1 MEPRSPRTDLAE
13 IAKAGLAAV
22 DPEQL
27 VRHRLGVANGRLLV
41 DERPLEPGCDIGCA
55 SRVVVVGG
63 GKAAAAMAAGVAGV
77 LAAGGVESRRVS

>member
-1 MEPRSPRTDLAE
+1 MEPRSPRADLAA

-27 VRHRLGVANGRLLV
+27 VRRRLGVVDGRLMV
-41 DERPLEPGCDIGCA
+41 DERPFEPGCDIGSA

-63 GKAAAAMAAGVAGV
+63 G
-77 LAAGGVESRRVS
+77 